1 MIFGR
6 FFLLISVLSLGPV
19 RHVSAHSEL
28 PQLPATLQCGPLLQ
42 NGAVLPP
49 WPSAKQRRILTAPHS
64 SLQSLSVSLGFTPLV
79 QHEIHTHNQVL
90 ALLYPNS
97 DLQFAQIRFYT
108 HAASIEVDGLY
119 VAPSMK
125 GLGIS
130 RFLFTQMLAENP
142 KLRSIQTSLVKDN
155 AEVFRAAYEKLE
167 DTLPFKNA
175 YELCS
180 EAVRATPAYK
190 VRRANGFSHIIECS
204 PGKIDEKTGQYRQ
217 YPSFK
222 VEKT

>member
-1 MIFGR
+1 MFR
-6 FFLLISVLSLGPV
+6 RALLLICVLSFVPV
-19 RHVSAHSEL
+19 RNVAAHSEL
-28 PQLPATLQCGPLLQ
+28 PQLPATLPCEPLLQ
-42 NGAVLPP
+42 NGSVLPT
-49 WPSAKQRRILTAPHS
+49 WPSAKQRQILKSPHS
-64 SLQSLSVSLGFTPLV
+64 SIQRLSESLGFTPLV

-119 VAPSMK
+119 VAPSLQ

-155 AEVFRAAYEKLE
+155 AAVFRATYEKIE
-167 DTLPFKNA
+167 NTLSFKNA
-175 YELCS
+175 HELCS

-190 VRRANGFSHIIECS
+190 VRRANGFSRIIECS
-204 PGKIDEKTGQYRQ
+204 PGKIDEKTGEYRQ